1 MDTSSSVCTH
11 DRLHDRL
18 IELWEQTGDDNLRR
32 LGEGK
37 PVCGHEK
44 AVCSQHDHIDW
55 VSTCLMSCFKRTGD
69 PDVFT
74 CLFELNHGAFAGAI
88 ASRLRRSAV
97 HVESSDVLQEVFL
110 NIYRYPHRFVAEK
123 ADSFRNWGHRIVRNT
138 LLKYLKSASRAS
150 RCMSLDDESSA
161 RVDPASRSP
170 LATVMD
176 VESAQIVDR
185 AYLIYLNLYLN
196 QFLRLSAKEQQ
207 ALTLVEVR
215 SASYKEAAQALG
227 IRLENLKMVIF
238 RGRRKILRGMNQIL
252 EHLEASP

>member
-1 MDTSSSVCTH
+1 
-11 DRLHDRL
+11 
-18 IELWEQTGDDNLRR
+18 
-32 LGEGK
+32 
-37 PVCGHEK
+37 
-44 AVCSQHDHIDW
+44 
-55 VSTCLMSCFKRTGD
+55 
-69 PDVFT
+69 
-74 CLFELNHGAFAGAI
+74 
-88 ASRLRRSAV
+88 
-97 HVESSDVLQEVFL
+97 
-110 NIYRYPHRFVAEK
+110 
-123 ADSFRNWGHRIVRNT
+123 
-138 LLKYLKSASRAS
+138 
-150 RCMSLDDESSA
+150 
-161 RVDPASRSP
+161 
-170 LATVMD
+170 MD